1 MEIKIGSKEM
11 LKVLYIICWLL
22 FIGVGIEA
30 GGFIFNAIFTFA
42 LEPEAGFFWK
52 EIDLSSLY
60 KYDPGYFVIMISV
73 MIIVSVM
80 RAIMFYLIIR
90 ILHNK
95 KLSVSQPFNKEMQR
109 FISGL
114 SSLALGVGLFSHC
127 GVNYSE
133 WLVKQGVE
141 MPDVLYLRLGGEDV
155 WIFMGI
161 ILLIIAQI
169 FKRGIEIQSEN
180 DLTI

>member
-1 MEIKIGSKEM
+1 
-11 LKVLYIICWLL
+11 
-22 FIGVGIEA
+22 
-30 GGFIFNAIFTFA
+30 
-42 LEPEAGFFWK
+42 
-52 EIDLSSLY
+52 
-60 KYDPGYFVIMISV
+60 
-73 MIIVSVM
+73 
-80 RAIMFYLIIR
+80 MFYLIIR
-90 ILHNK
+90 VLHNK
-95 KLSVSQPFNKEMQR
+95 KLSISQPFNKEMQR

-114 SSLALGVGLFSHC
+114 SYLALGVGLFSHC

-141 MPDVLYLRLGGEDV
+141 MPDILYLRLGGEDV